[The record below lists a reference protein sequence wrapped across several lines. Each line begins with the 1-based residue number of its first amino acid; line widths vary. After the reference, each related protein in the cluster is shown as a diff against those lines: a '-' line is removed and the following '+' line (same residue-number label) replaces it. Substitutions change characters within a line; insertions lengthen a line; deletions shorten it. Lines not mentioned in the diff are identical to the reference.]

1 MRRPLFLGLA
11 LILILS
17 LLAAC
22 GEAAQPTAEPAT
34 SAPAPT
40 EAMTEETTEGTASMS
55 VLEQYAADH
64 ASGPGAIYLGDI
76 NQLVGPAPTV
86 EQGDFDGNVTL

>member
-22 GEAAQPTAEPAT
+22 GGAAQPTAEPAT
-34 SAPAPT
+34 VAPTPT
-40 EAMTEETTEGTASMS
+40 EAMIEEATEAPASMS
-55 VLEQYAADH
+55 TLEQYAAEY
-64 ASGPGAIYLGDI
+64 AGGPGAIYLGDI